1 MLNITNEKNFDIT
14 QKYEKLVNS
23 HKVVKKEIK
32 WIK

>member
-1 MLNITNEKNFDIT
+1 MKKNFDIT